1 MKAHDTPLRRPI
13 LAMVMASLSLVLG
26 VFLMDLWSPVPPPAL
41 DMESATPEGGMA
53 EILDAT
59 EKPARA
65 LVEERAEPTAGDAEP
80 M

>member
-1 MKAHDTPLRRPI
+1 MQAHDTPLRRPI
-13 LAMVMASLSLVLG
+13 LAMVMASLSMVVG
-26 VFLMDLWSPVPPPAL
+26 VWLMNWWSPAPEPEL
-41 DMESATPEGGMA
+41 ETEIATPEGGMA

-65 LVEERAEPTAGDAEP
+65 LVEEQAEPTGDAEP